1 MRSRLIRIVN
11 RLRVRPRMTGAAL
24 LGLVVALLPLPLAP
38 VTHALVG
45 WNAAVWSYLVLIVAM
60 MRRADHA
67 RLRRTALAHAEGSG
81 AVLAAVASAAVAS
94 VAGIVVELAQ
104 VKVPGAAHALSHVL
118 FAVVTVAGAW
128 LLLPVLF
135 TLAYASAWHAHGAG
149 LRFPDADAR
158 PDYADFAYVAFTIAV
173 ASQTADVAIASPAM
187 RRLVLAQSLL
197 SFVFNTAI
205 LALSINIAAG
215 LI

>member
-1 MRSRLIRIVN
+1 MHTRLFRIVK
-11 RLRVRPRMTGAAL
+11 RMRARPHMTGAAL
-24 LGLVVALLPLPLAP
+24 FGLFIALLPLPLAP
-38 VTHALVG
+38 VTRALVG
-45 WNAAVWSYLVLIVAM
+45 WNAAVWTYLVVSITM
-60 MRRADHA
+60 MRHADHA
-67 RLRRTALAHAEGSG
+67 RLHRTAMAHAEGSV
-81 AVLAAVASAAVAS
+81 AVLVAVALAAIAS
-94 VAGIVVELAQ
+94 VAGIVVELARL
-104 VKVPGAAHALSHVL
+104 KVPGAAHALPHVL
-118 FAVVTVAGAW
+118 FAAVTVVGAW

-135 TLAYASAWHAHGAG
+135 TLAYASAWHAQGAG
-149 LRFPDADAR
+149 LRFPDADVQ
-158 PDYADFAYVAFTIAV
+158 PGYGDFAYVAFTIAV